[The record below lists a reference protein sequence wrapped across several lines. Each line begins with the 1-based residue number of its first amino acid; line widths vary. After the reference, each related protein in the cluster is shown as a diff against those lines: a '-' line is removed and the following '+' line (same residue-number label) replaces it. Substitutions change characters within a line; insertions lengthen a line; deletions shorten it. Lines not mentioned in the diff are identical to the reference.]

1 MTRVAL
7 YARYSDDSQ
16 NAASIEDQF
25 RICREQAESEGM
37 VVACTY
43 QDPAI
48 SGASIIQRPGIQ
60 ALLQAAQRR
69 RFDLVM
75 AEALDRIS
83 RDQADVAVLFK
94 HLRFAGMRIVTL
106 AEGEITEL
114 HVGLKG
120 TMNALFLKD
129 LAAKTHRGIRG
140 RVEKGR
146 SGGGLCYGYDVV
158 KRTNAEGDPLRGE
171 RRINDAQATAVL
183 RIFREFAAGRSPH
196 AIATGLNADGI
207 PGPFGGEWAD
217 TTIRGH
223 ASRGTGILNNELY
236 AGVLVWNRLHFIKD
250 PTTGRRVSRPNPE
263 AKWIRTEVPE
273 LRIIDDE
280 LWRAVKAR
288 QAVLAKQFEPTTI
301 AVRESRAKT
310 MHSLRRP
317 AFLLSGLL
325 ICGCCGGKYGIMA
338 AGRYG
343 CLAHFRRGRCDNSR
357 TIKREKIEKRVLAG
371 LTETLVSPEAVAE
384 AVRSCVERTNHEN
397 HERRAR
403 EEADRAALARI
414 ERGIRGIMQ
423 AIEDGMYQP
432 SMKARMDELERQKA
446 EIEAQLSETPA
457 DIPDV
462 HPNVAEIYR
471 RKVQRL
477 TETLENP
484 ETRDEAAEA
493 IRSLVGQVV
502 LTPGEGRGE
511 VKARLSGELMA
522 ILDFAAGRRP
532 PPRPEVITTA
542 VAGPRN
548 QIARSPAP
556 SSGASGY
563 PTAGIGE

>member
-1 MTRVAL
+1 MESDWKRAGRAPPANDNAGQAGRIDPRLLVI
-7 YARYSDDSQ
+7 ARAIGRHIARELLRPEAVND
-16 NAASIEDQF
+16 NRPEAADQGREENDPGCPLRPLF
-25 RICREQAESEGM
+25 RRH
-37 VVACTY
+37 TY

-48 SGASIIQRPGIQ
+48 SGA
-60 ALLQAAQRR
+60 
-69 RFDLVM
+69 
-75 AEALDRIS
+75 
-83 RDQADVAVLFK
+83 
-94 HLRFAGMRIVTL
+94 
-106 AEGEITEL
+106 
-114 HVGLKG
+114 
-120 TMNALFLKD
+120 
-129 LAAKTHRGIRG
+129 IRG

-146 SGGGLCYGYDVV
+146 SGSGLCYGYDVV
-158 KRTNAEGDPLRGE
+158 KRTDAEGDPLRGE
-171 RRINDAQATAVL
+171 RRINEAEAPVVP

-207 PGPFGGEWAD
+207 PGPLGREWAD

-236 AGVLVWNRLHFIKD
+236 AGVLVWNRLHFVKD
-250 PTTGRRVSRPNPE
+250 PATGRRVSRPNPE
-263 AKWIRTEVPE
+263 AKWIRNEVPA
-273 LRIIDDE
+273 LRIVDDE
-280 LWRAVKAR
+280 LWQAVKAR
-288 QAVLAKQFEPTTI
+288 QTVLAKQFEATTI
-301 AVRESRAKT
+301 AVRKARAKT

-357 TIKREKIEKRVLAG
+357 TITREKIEKRVLAG

-403 EEADRAALARI
+403 GEADRAALVRI

-446 EIEAQLSETPA
+446 EIETRLSEAPA

-471 RKVQRL
+471 RKVRQL
-477 TETLENP
+477 TETLVHP

-502 LTPGEGRGE
+502 LTPGEGRGM

-532 PPRPEVITTA
+532 APRPEVITTA
-542 VAGPRN
+542 VAGPRFEP
-548 QIARSPAP
+548 ARATVKSRA
-556 SSGASGY
+556 
-563 PTAGIGE
+563 